1 MFKSLSTPVIIGHR
15 GACRY
20 APENTL
26 ASFKLAVEQGA
37 PAIEF
42 DVKLTRDNQV
52 VVIHDPTV
60 TRTTN
65 GQGAVA
71 RLSLSE
77 IKQLDAGS
85 WFSEKFKG
93 ERIPTLAEVFDEVGI
108 RVLMNIEL
116 TNYTTPSDSLVD
128 RVVELVK
135 EKDLED
141 RIYFSSFLAT
151 NLVKARK
158 RLPGCGIGYLTYA
171 GPPRILQQIFQPPP
185 KTIDSLNPYRGSVT
199 KRMVDHQHRLGRRV
213 LVYTV
218 NDEEEMRKLFRI
230 GVDGIFTDDP
240 LTGNQVAI
248 EFRN

>member
-42 DVKLTRDNQV
+42 DVKLTKDNQV

-60 TRTTN
+60 SRTTN
-65 GQGAVA
+65 GQGTVA
-71 RLSLSE
+71 SLSLSE
-77 IKQLDAGS
+77 LKQLDAGS
-85 WFSEKFKG
+85 WFSDKFKG
-93 ERIPTLAEVFDEVGI
+93 ERIPTLAEVFDEVGG

-141 RIYFSSFLAT
+141 RIFFSSFLTT
-151 NLVKARK
+151 NLVNVRK
-158 RLPGCGIGYLTYA
+158 RLPGCGVGYLKYI
-171 GPPRILQQIFQPPP
+171 GSPGILQQIFQPPP
-185 KTIDSLNPYRGSVT
+185 KTIDSLIPHRSSVT
-199 KRMVDHQHRLGRRV
+199 QRMVDHQHRLGRRV

-218 NDEEEMRKLFRI
+218 NDDEDMRNLFRI
-230 GVDGIFTDDP
+230 GVDGIITDDP